1 MRTIRTPVKRKKLLE
16 SLVETGGNVSRSCL
30 LAGVSKVAAYEWRKC
45 DAEFATEWDEAIETG
60 TEAMEEEARR
70 RAFQG
75 VDKPVFYQGEE
86 CGAIREYS
94 DTLMIFLLKA
104 RKPDKYREK
113 IQISVPDIDAAI
125 ERQLARLASGS
136 EADASGKTEGESIH

>member
-1 MRTIRTPVKRKKLLE
+1 MRTIRTPVKRKKFLD

-30 LAGVSKVAAYEWRKC
+30 CAGVSKVAAYAWRN
-45 DAEFATEWDEAIETG
+45 DDRDFATEWDEAVETG

-70 RAFQG
+70 RAYRG

-86 CGAIREYS
+86 CGTIREYS

-113 IQISVPDIDAAI
+113 IQLSVPDLDAAI
-125 ERQLARLASGS
+125 ERQLERLATRSQT
-136 EADASGKTEGESIH
+136 EASGETDSESIH